1 MRFVIF
7 FSMITI
13 VMGTEEVVKEGQI
26 QCWYCG
32 ITDNCRIPYDTEAD
46 VAMKIPCDK
55 SCVKFDGTARDG
67 KRVVIRNCGYFQ
79 ADECVEGAFF
89 EDSDTVGTI
98 CHCLEDSCNS
108 SNSNRL
114 NLWVLII
121 NIVTLLYFGKLSRT
135 LIETTTAFV

>member
-1 MRFVIF
+1 MRFVMLYF
-7 FSMITI
+7 LVVVIT
-13 VMGTEEVVKEGQI
+13 GDEEVVQDGQL

-32 ITDNCRIPYDTEAD
+32 ITDNCRIPYDTEAT

-89 EDSDTVGTI
+89 EDPDTVGTI
-98 CHCLEDSCNS
+98 CHCLEDGCNS
-108 SNSNRL
+108 SNFYRL
-114 NLWVLII
+114 NFLVLLF
-121 NIVTLLYFGKLSRT
+121 NIVCALKVCG
-135 LIETTTAFV
+135 

>member
-1 MRFVIF
+1 MRYLILWY
-7 FSMITI
+7 SMLVLAIAQ
-13 VMGTEEVVKEGQI
+13 EEVEVKEGPL

-79 ADECVEGAFF
+79 ANECVEGAFF
-89 EDSDTVGTI
+89 EDTDTVGTI
-98 CHCLEDSCNS
+98 CHCLEDGCNS
-108 SNSNRL
+108 SNTIRL
-114 NLWVLII
+114 NHWVLLI
-121 NIVTLLYFGKLSRT
+121 NVATVLLGRIFCK
-135 LIETTTAFV
+135 